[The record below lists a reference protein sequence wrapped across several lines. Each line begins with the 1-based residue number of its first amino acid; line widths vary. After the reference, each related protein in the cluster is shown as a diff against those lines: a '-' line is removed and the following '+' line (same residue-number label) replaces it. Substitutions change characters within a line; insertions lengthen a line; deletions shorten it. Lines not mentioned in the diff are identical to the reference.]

1 MTVTRIERVLG
12 PPQER
17 DGLYTVPIAVNDDVG
32 DGFPIDISGLR
43 TDDYMKNPVVL
54 YAHDRFSELPV
65 ARTTALR
72 RTNRGLV
79 ADFEFLPGDVR
90 AQRVKNAWDKGFLRA
105 ASVGVRQME
114 DGPPELVEWSI
125 VPVPADRDCVRSIFG
140 AMLDEVV
147 DPSEGAAPTSTDEP
161 SGEPKPKP
169 NGRRGP
175 DFSAIMWRHCREH
188 ALPSGRVRISR
199 LIGRSESMADAD
211 KIETDAAAALSA
223 YMKKRSEGRKASK
236 ASRSRSIAH
245 LKLIRE
251 ELDRRLVAR
260 SDAGDNA
267 NNGGKE

>member
-147 DPSEGAAPTSTDEP
+147 DPREADPKIVDAPAGEP
-161 SGEPKPKP
+161 EPKPVQ
-169 NGRRGP
+169 RAT
-175 DFSAIMWRHCREH
+175 DLAAILWKHCREP
-188 ALPSGRVRISR
+188 AIPAGRIRISR
-199 LIGRSESMADAD
+199 LIGRSESMADDD
-211 KIETDAAAALSA
+211 KIATDAAAAFTA
-223 YMKKRSEGRKASK
+223 YSTKRAAGRKAAKPPSN
-236 ASRSRSIAH
+236 RSTAH
-245 LKLIRE
+245 LKLIRA
-251 ELDRRLVAR
+251 ELDRRLAAS